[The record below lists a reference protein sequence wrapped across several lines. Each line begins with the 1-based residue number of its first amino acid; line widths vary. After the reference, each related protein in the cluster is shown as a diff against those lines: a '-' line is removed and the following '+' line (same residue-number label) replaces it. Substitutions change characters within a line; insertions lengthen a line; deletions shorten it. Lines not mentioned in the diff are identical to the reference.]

1 MRPGLPDA
9 VQEEKIIP
17 VVRGLNADNAQ
28 PLASALQDGGINTI
42 EVTVEGEGGL
52 AAISA
57 LAATR
62 IAVGA
67 GTVTSIVQAEAA
79 LGAGAG
85 FLVSPNTDLELVEWS
100 VSRGVPLIPGGF
112 TPTEISRAWAQGVPA
127 VKVFPASIGG
137 PRLIKALLGPYP
149 ELLLIPTGGV
159 NGSNV
164 ADYLA
169 AGAVAV
175 GVGEWLTG
183 HDDLEIVSER
193 SAELRRQVV

>member
-1 MRPGLPDA
+1 
-9 VQEEKIIP
+9 
-17 VVRGLNADNAQ
+17 
-28 PLASALQDGGINTI
+28 
-42 EVTVEGEGGL
+42 
-52 AAISA
+52 
-57 LAATR
+57 
-62 IAVGA
+62 
-67 GTVTSIVQAEAA
+67 
-79 LGAGAG
+79 
-85 FLVSPNTDLELVEWS
+85 
-100 VSRGVPLIPGGF
+100 
-112 TPTEISRAWAQGVPA
+112 
-127 VKVFPASIGG
+127 
-137 PRLIKALLGPYP
+137 LIKALLGPYP